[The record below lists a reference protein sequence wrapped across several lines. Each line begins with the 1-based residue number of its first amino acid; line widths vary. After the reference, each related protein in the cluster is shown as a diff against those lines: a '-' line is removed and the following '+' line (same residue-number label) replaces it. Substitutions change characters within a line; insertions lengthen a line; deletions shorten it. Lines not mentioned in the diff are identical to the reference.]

1 VNQKIYLILFI
12 CLLSITGCSE
22 EKQPKT
28 HEIRPVKVFHIS
40 GPEEVVQR
48 SFPGKVDASS
58 KADLAFLVPGKIIE
72 FPVKEGQKVE
82 KGQLIA
88 KLDPRDFEI
97 AVEEA
102 KSKAEYEKAQLERK
116 TTLVE
121 KGFVSKSEFEAQR
134 TASRVANTNLDTAKQ
149 NLAYATLVAPFS
161 GEISTRYVDNFQT
174 VKVNEP
180 IVRLQNRDNID
191 IIIQVPESLAINYKQ
206 ESNINVEAEF
216 DSAPGKRFQAT
227 VKEVSSKADPDT
239 QTYKAKLTM
248 PAPQGLNILPGMT
261 ATVFVKFQ
269 SAAGQNTG
277 QYMIPASAIFA
288 DEKNN
293 SYVWVID
300 PKTNEIYKH
309 LIKIGQLENESIQV
323 TEGLSPGM
331 DIVAAGA
338 KFLMDGEKVRPLE
351 NTRE

>member
-1 VNQKIYLILFI
+1 M
-12 CLLSITGCSE
+12 CLLAVTGCTD
-22 EKQPKT
+22 EKQTKT

-40 GPEEVVQR
+40 GPEEIVQR

-58 KADLAFLVPGKIIE
+58 KADLAFLVAGKIIE
-72 FPVKEGQKVE
+72 FPVKEGQKIE
-82 KGQLIA
+82 KGQLVA
-88 KLDPRDFEI
+88 KLDPKDFEI
-97 AVEEA
+97 AVQEA

-134 TASRVANTNLDTAKQ
+134 TASRVADTNLDTAKQ
-149 NLAYATLVAPFS
+149 NLTYATLVAPFS

-191 IIIQVPESLAINYKQ
+191 IIVQVPESIAIHYK
-206 ESNINVEAEF
+206 EGSNTGIEVEF
-216 DSAPGKRFQAT
+216 DSAPGKHYSAS
-227 VKEVSSKADPDT
+227 VKEVSAKADPDT
-239 QTYKAKLTM
+239 QTYKATLIM
-248 PAPQGLNILPGMT
+248 PAPEGLNILPGMT

-269 SAAGQNTG
+269 STTGTNTG
-277 QYMIPASAIFA
+277 QYMIPASAVFA

-300 PKTNEIYKH
+300 PKTNEIFKH
-309 LIKIGQLENESIQV
+309 PIKIGKLENESIQV

-351 NTRE
+351 SNP

>member
-1 VNQKIYLILFI
+1 MSLLIV
-12 CLLSITGCSE
+12 TGCG
-22 EKQPKT
+22 EKEQTKT
-28 HEIRPVKVFHIS
+28 HEVRPVKVFHIA

-58 KADLAFLVPGKIIE
+58 KADLAFLVAGKIIE

-88 KLDPRDFEI
+88 KLDPKDFEI
-97 AVEEA
+97 ALEEA
-102 KSKAEYEKAQLERK
+102 KSKAEFEKAQYERK
-116 TTLVE
+116 KTLVE
-121 KGFVSKSEFEAQR
+121 KGFVSKSEFEAQK
-134 TASRVANTNLDTAKQ
+134 TASRVADANLDTAKQ
-149 NLAYATLVAPFS
+149 NLEYATLVAPFA
-161 GEISTRYVDNFQT
+161 GEISSRYVDNFQT
-174 VKVNEP
+174 IKVNEP

-191 IIIQVPESLAINYKQ
+191 IIIQVPESLAINYKKG
-206 ESNINVEAEF
+206 SNINIEAEF
-216 DSAPGKRFQAT
+216 DSASEKRFAAT
-227 VKEVSSKADPDT
+227 IKEISATADPDT
-239 QTYKAKLTM
+239 QTYKTTLTL

-269 SAAGQNTG
+269 SVTGTNTG
-277 QYMIPASAIFA
+277 QYVIPASAVFA

-300 PKTNEIYKH
+300 PKTNEIFKH
-309 LIKIGQLENESIQV
+309 PIKIGKLENDSIEV
-323 TEGLSPGM
+323 TEGLSTGM

-351 NTRE
+351 SNP